1 MNILERITL
10 KTDLKLAQIEKKL
23 EFGNGTMGRWA
34 KSSPTLDKATAVADF
49 LNVSLDY
56 LAGRDK
62 NITNDPQIIPY
73 DSLNPKIYEIEKVL
87 ESGNV
92 SDDDIKLIEFILD
105 KYKKQSN

>member
-23 EFGNGTMGRWA
+23 GFGNGTMGRWNN
-34 KSSPTLDKATAVADF
+34 SSPTLDKATAVADF

-56 LAGRDK
+56 LAGRDQS
-62 NITNDPQIIPY
+62 TDDTQIIPY
-73 DSLNPKIYEIEKVL
+73 DSQNPKIYEIEKVL

-92 SDDDIKLIEFILD
+92 SDDVIDFIWNAL
-105 KYKKQSN
+105 KGYKK